1 MTNVP
6 TEYSV
11 RFVLP
16 DLVERGRANTLRCPV
31 IRSGVIVTATSGTIT
46 ILDAAG
52 AEQVAGAS
60 CTISS
65 EGVAT
70 YSYTPASTLPYG
82 EGWEVRWDLVLTG
95 GATVQATNEC
105 ALVRA
110 RLNCPVSDYD
120 LYQRVSGL
128 DPSGSV
134 KPMHSQTTFQ
144 SQLDLAWQIIERR
157 LIEKG
162 NRPNLV
168 SSPASFFD
176 CALNLTLAL
185 IFENFS
191 TRLNSA
197 YMEQAKLFRAQY
209 ENAWKELRFTY
220 ATTDDSKG
228 NPARRRPAEPP
239 LFAASRR

>member
-16 DLVERGRANTLRCPV
+16 DLLERGRANTLRCPV
-31 IRSGVIVTATSGTIT
+31 VRSGVIVTATSGTIS
-46 ILDAAG
+46 ILDAG
-52 AEQVAGAS
+52 GTEQVSAAS

-70 YSYTPASTLPYG
+70 YSYTPASTLSYG
-82 EGWEVRWDLVLTG
+82 EGWEVRWDLLLDN
-95 GATVQATNEC
+95 GARVQATNEC

-128 DPSGSV
+128 DPSGA
-134 KPMHSQTTFQ
+134 KPIHSQADFQ
-144 SQLDLAWQIIERR
+144 SQLDLAWQRIERR

-162 NRPNLV
+162 NRPNLI

-176 CALNLTLAL
+176 AALNLTLAL

-197 YMEQAKLFRAQY
+197 YMEQAKMFRAQY
-209 ENAWKELRFTY
+209 ENAWKDLRFLY
-220 ATTDDSKG
+220 TTDDAVKSASG
-228 NPARRRPAEPP
+228 RRRAAEPP
-239 LFAASRR
+239 LFASSRR